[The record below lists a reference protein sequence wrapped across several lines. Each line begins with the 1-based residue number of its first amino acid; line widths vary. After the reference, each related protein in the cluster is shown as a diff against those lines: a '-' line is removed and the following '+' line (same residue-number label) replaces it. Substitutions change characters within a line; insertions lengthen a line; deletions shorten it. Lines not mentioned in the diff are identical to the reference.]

1 MTFNFN
7 HCVRDEEID
16 KRFYKEKKDLK
27 TIEAHPLQFTVWRYS
42 GKSRMII
49 EFVSTVVMA
58 IVMHYFIW
66 VVLK

>member
-1 MTFNFN
+1 M
-7 HCVRDEEID
+7 
-16 KRFYKEKKDLK
+16 KS
-27 TIEAHPLQFTVWRYS
+27 IEAHPLQFTVWRYS

-49 EFVSTVVMA
+49 EFASTVVMA